1 MATYHVREENRGS
14 QVGDYWPLIALVG
27 TSCLAGA
34 AYATALGGGL
44 MVWMH
49 GFMGVFLLI
58 FAVLKIFD
66 LKGFRRGFRM
76 YDILA
81 RQVPD
86 YAFVYP
92 FIELGL
98 GLLYL
103 SFLWPVFT
111 YAATVI
117 VFAFGTMVG
126 GAITLM
132 GWGWRDVVATEWA
145 AMPGIVWVTLIYTAV
160 FASAVTTVLLQ
171 FAALRLPASKVMA
184 YTYLTPSWVILWEIG
199 FGNGIPPALVLVGV
213 ALTAVALLLLLK
225 DEH

>member
-1 MATYHVREENRGS
+1 MATYHVREEGRGGH
-14 QVGDYWPLIALVG
+14 VGDYWPLIALVG
-27 TSCLAGA
+27 TAMLAGA

-66 LKGFRRGFRM
+66 LKGFRRGFKM

-81 RQVPD
+81 KQLPN

-111 YAATVI
+111 YAATVV
-117 VFAFGTMVG
+117 VFAFGTLGVLRAVRAG
-126 GAITLM
+126 LDIDCPCM
-132 GWGWRDVVATEWA
+132 GSILSVPLST
-145 AMPGIVWVTLIYTAV
+145 VTLTEDLAMV
-160 FASAVTTVLLQ
+160 AMAG
-171 FAALRLPASKVMA
+171 VM
-184 YTYLTPSWVILWEIG
+184 LVSVI
-199 FGNGIPPALVLVGV
+199 
-213 ALTAVALLLLLK
+213 
-225 DEH
+225 